1 MAEIHGFCDDKF
13 TPVRDVL
20 AQSIDQGEDLGA
32 SFAVTID
39 GEMVVDIWGGHVDEQ
54 KTRPWQSDTI
64 VNVYSSTKTMSFLC
78 ALVLADRGRLDFDAN
93 VADYWPEFAQNGKD
107 KVKVWHFMN
116 HAAGLS
122 GLDIPM
128 AGEDNYDWDKVVS
141 ALAAQAPWWEPGTAT
156 GYHAMTQGYL
166 IGELVRRIS
175 GKSLGTFF
183 QDEIAGPLQADF
195 FIGLPTSEFSRTS
208 RLVVPE
214 RGNDLAAGL
223 EGTES
228 DSIPVRTFAS
238 PYVEATDSW
247 TDGWR
252 QAEIPAANGHGNARA
267 IATSSAAGL
276 QRIGLR
282 CELVVESNSRI
293 GDAGKDFRARSCAG
307 CATGIWAGVW
317 PEFRGGT
324 PVTEQKRLFL
334 GRLGRLQCFGGSRCS
349 AQRIVRYEPHVS
361 RVVGRPALLHSG
373 ADNVSVFKVINA

>member
-20 AQSIDQGEDLGA
+20 AQSIDQGQDLGA

-141 ALAAQAPWWEPGTAT
+141 ALAA
-156 GYHAMTQGYL
+156 HL
-166 IGELVRRIS
+166 
-175 GKSLGTFF
+175 
-183 QDEIAGPLQADF
+183 
-195 FIGLPTSEFSRTS
+195 
-208 RLVVPE
+208 
-214 RGNDLAAGL
+214 NDLYACYISAMVGAWHRNGL
-223 EGTES
+223 SRHDPGLS
-228 DSIPVRTFAS
+228 D
-238 PYVEATDSW
+238 W
-247 TDGWR
+247 
-252 QAEIPAANGHGNARA
+252 
-267 IATSSAAGL
+267 
-276 QRIGLR
+276 
-282 CELVVESNSRI
+282 
-293 GDAGKDFRARSCAG
+293 
-307 CATGIWAGVW
+307 
-317 PEFRGGT
+317 
-324 PVTEQKRLFL
+324 
-334 GRLGRLQCFGGSRCS
+334 
-349 AQRIVRYEPHVS
+349 
-361 RVVGRPALLHSG
+361 
-373 ADNVSVFKVINA
+373 